1 MKSAQSHAKTYD
13 SVAAEYQERMKK
25 QRQIKKET
33 TQVLLD
39 YLQPGERVLDLG
51 CAVGYDTLMLARKC
65 QVTGLDISPEM
76 VKKARHQNRR
86 NKRTRILLGDFVSMS
101 FKEKFGGIFANAF
114 LHLFPTGE
122 YEKVL
127 AKMRR
132 VLRDGGFAYISTTRS
147 KRSKEGWFR
156 KKDYKSQE
164 KRFRK
169 YWTKREMTHAL
180 EVAGF
185 HIVKYFENIDPFG
198 KHFMYFIVQ
207 K

>member
-1 MKSAQSHAKTYD
+1 MKSAQTHAKTYD
-13 SVAAEYQERMKK
+13 SVAAEYQERVKK
-25 QRQIKKET
+25 QRQIKRET

-39 YLQPGERVLDLG
+39 YLQPGDRVLDLG

-65 QVTGLDISPEM
+65 RVTGLDISPEM
-76 VKKARHQNRR
+76 VYKAKRQNRR
-86 NKRTRILLGDFVSMS
+86 NKKTRILLGDFVKMP
-101 FKEKFGGIFANAF
+101 FKEKFDGIFANAF
-114 LHLFPTGE
+114 IHLFSTGE

-147 KRSKEGWFR
+147 KRSKEGWFH
-156 KKDYKSQE
+156 KKDYKSKE

-169 YWTKREMTHAL
+169 YWTKRELTSVLRA
-180 EVAGF
+180 ANF
-185 HIVKYFENIDPFG
+185 RIVKYFENIDPFG
-198 KHFMYFIVQ
+198 KYFMYFIVQ